1 MAFEIVKTRADLD
14 RLQIKF
20 KKSLDSQSKQIL
32 ICAGTGCVAGGSLK
46 IYERLQE
53 ILKEKDIPCSVML

>member
-1 MAFEIVKTRADLD
+1 MAFEVIKSRDDLN
-14 RLQIKF
+14 RLQVKF
-20 KKSLDSQSKQIL
+20 KESLDSQSKQIL

-53 ILKEKDIPCSVML
+53 ILK